1 MLAEGSVRLMKRQQ
15 SRAEKY
21 PVQRYLSPLV
31 RLWAHRPTGQEI
43 IQVVQKGIMYIVL
56 LILGA
61 IFLLPFF
68 SLVSTSL
75 KSNQQIGAIPPQ
87 WIPNPPHWSNYPEA
101 MTFVPVILYI
111 RNTVLIAVCRVIGV
125 LVSSSLVAYG
135 FSRIRWPGRDVVFFI
150 VLATMMLP
158 YQVTMVPLYII
169 FSKLGWVG
177 SYKPLIVPAFFGLPF
192 FIFLLRQ
199 FFMSIPEEL
208 CDAAR
213 IDGCSEFGIF
223 TRIVL
228 PLSKP
233 ALLAVALFETVWDWN
248 EFIRPLIYI
257 NEMDK
262 FTIALGLSLFSDQ
275 HHWQWGLLM
284 AATTISIL
292 PIVGFFFVAQRV
304 FIEGITLTG
313 MKG

>member
-1 MLAEGSVRLMKRQQ
+1 MKQQ
-15 SRAEKY
+15 QWRAEKH
-21 PVQRYLSPLV
+21 PVQEHIFPLV
-31 RLWAHRPTGQEI
+31 RFWGRRPRGQTT
-43 IQVVQKGIMYIVL
+43 IQVVQKSIIYVIL
-56 LILGA
+56 LILVA
-61 IFLLPFF
+61 ISLLPFF
-68 SLVSTSL
+68 WLVSTSL
-75 KSNQQIGAIPPQ
+75 KNNQQIGAIPPQ
-87 WIPNPPHWSNYPEA
+87 WIPNPPQWSNYPKA
-101 MTFVPVILYI
+101 LTFVPVLLYI
-111 RNTVLIAVCRVIGV
+111 RNTVFIAVCRVIGV
-125 LVSSSLVAYG
+125 LISSTLVAYG

-158 YQVTMVPLYII
+158 YQVTMVPLYVL
-169 FSKLGWVG
+169 FAKLRWVG

-199 FFMSIPEEL
+199 FFMTIPEEL

-223 TRIVL
+223 TRIIL

-233 ALLAVALFETVWDWN
+233 ALLTVALFETVWDWN
-248 EFIRPLIYI
+248 DFIRPLIYI
-257 NEMDK
+257 NEMEK
-262 FTIALGLSLFSDQ
+262 FTISLGLSLFSDQ

-284 AATTISIL
+284 AATTVSIL
-292 PIVGFFFVAQRV
+292 PIVGFFFVAQRA

>member
-1 MLAEGSVRLMKRQQ
+1 MKRQQ
-15 SRAEKY
+15 WGVEKY
-21 PVQRYLSPLV
+21 PAIRSLV
-31 RLWAHRPTGQEI
+31 RLWAPRPTGREI
-43 IQVVQKGIMYIVL
+43 IGGIQRGLLYIVL
-56 LILGA
+56 LILIV

-68 SLVSTSL
+68 WLVSTSL
-75 KSNQQIGAIPPQ
+75 KTNQQIGAIPPQ
-87 WIPNPPHWSNYPEA
+87 WIPNPPHWSNYPESLA
-101 MTFVPVILYI
+101 FVPVLLYI
-111 RNTVLIAVCRVIGV
+111 RNTVFIAACRVIGV
-125 LVSSSLVAYG
+125 LISSSLVAYG

-248 EFIRPLIYI
+248 DFIRPLIYI

-262 FTIALGLSLFSDQ
+262 FTISLGLSLFSDQ

-284 AATTISIL
+284 AATTVSIL
-292 PIVGFFFVAQRV
+292 PIVVFFFLAQRV

>member
-1 MLAEGSVRLMKRQQ
+1 MKQQ
-15 SRAEKY
+15 QWRAEKY
-21 PVQRYLSPLV
+21 PAQESIPPLV
-31 RLWAHRPTGQEI
+31 WLWAQRPRGREV
-43 IQVVQKGIMYIVL
+43 IQVVQKIVIYTIL
-56 LILGA
+56 LILGGF
-61 IFLLPFF
+61 FLLPFF
-68 SLVSTSL
+68 WLVSTSL
-75 KSNQQIGAIPPQ
+75 KSNLQIGAIPPQ

-101 MTFVPVILYI
+101 MTFVPVFLYV
-111 RNTVLIAVCRVIGV
+111 RNTVFIAACRVIGV
-125 LVSSSLVAYG
+125 VISSSLVAYG
-135 FSRIRWPGRDVVFFI
+135 FSRIRWPGRDVIFFI
-150 VLATMMLP
+150 VLATMMVP

-228 PLSKP
+228 PLAKP

-248 EFIRPLIYI
+248 EFLEPLIYI
-257 NEMDK
+257 NEMKK

-275 HHWQWGLLM
+275 HHWQGGLLM
-284 AATTISIL
+284 AATTVSIL
-292 PIVGFFFVAQRV
+292 PVVVLFFMAQRA
-304 FIEGITLTG
+304 FIQGITLTG

>member
-1 MLAEGSVRLMKRQQ
+1 MKRQQ
-15 SRAEKY
+15 WGVEKY
-21 PVQRYLSPLV
+21 PAIRSLV
-31 RLWAHRPTGQEI
+31 RLWAPRPTGREI
-43 IQVVQKGIMYIVL
+43 LGVIQRGLLYIVV
-56 LILGA
+56 LILIV

-68 SLVSTSL
+68 WLVSTSL
-75 KSNQQIGAIPPQ
+75 KTNQQIGAIPPQ

-101 MTFVPVILYI
+101 LAFVPVLLYI
-111 RNTVLIAVCRVIGV
+111 RNTVFIAACRIIGV
-125 LVSSSLVAYG
+125 LISSSLVAYG

-169 FSKLGWVG
+169 FTRLGWVG
-177 SYKPLIVPAFFGLPF
+177 SYKPLIVPAFLGLPF

-233 ALLAVALFETVWDWN
+233 ALLAVVLFETVWDWN
-248 EFIRPLIYI
+248 DFIRPLIYI
-257 NEMDK
+257 NEMEK
-262 FTIALGLSLFSDQ
+262 FTISLGLSLFSDQ

-284 AATTISIL
+284 AATTVSIL
-292 PIVGFFFVAQRV
+292 PIVVFFFLAQRV

>member
-1 MLAEGSVRLMKRQQ
+1 MGREIIKV
-15 SRAEKY
+15 
-21 PVQRYLSPLV
+21 VQR
-31 RLWAHRPTGQEI
+31 
-43 IQVVQKGIMYIVL
+43 GILYFVL
-56 LILGA
+56 LILIV

-68 SLVSTSL
+68 WLVSTSL
-75 KSNQQIGAIPPQ
+75 KNNQQIGAIPPQ

-101 MTFVPVILYI
+101 LAFVPVLLYI
-111 RNTVLIAVCRVIGV
+111 RNTVFIAACRIVGV
-125 LVSSSLVAYG
+125 LISSSLVAYG

-228 PLSKP
+228 PVSKP
-233 ALLAVALFETVWDWN
+233 ALLAVVLFETVWDWN
-248 EFIRPLIYI
+248 DFIRPLIYI

-262 FTIALGLSLFSDQ
+262 FTISLGLSLFSDQ

-284 AATTISIL
+284 AATTVSIL
-292 PIVGFFFVAQRV
+292 PIAVFFFLAQRA